1 MKKVASLLL
10 VLLICAS
17 LVACGKEEDYGKYQ
31 DLIECIKD
39 RDREGAYA
47 ELDRLL
53 PDEGDLDQNTG
64 NNDSSGGSGSAGG
77 NASNSGNSV
86 GSGNSTGNNN
96 SSGSSSGQS
105 KPDYSEVVTTL
116 QGEWIPANEV
126 KEAYSSN
133 MLFRNDNT
141 CVIAG
146 EELTWEIVEQKVD
159 SSKKQTITILDA
171 SDATRKRFQCEMYQE
186 DGLYEI
192 KLGVWEDGAYRP
204 NSYFK
209 DVFFR
214 AADYQAVT
222 VTKENWDQYFENFY
236 EIVFNKNAFGE
247 VDGANIMQYL
257 LSKPEYKI
265 NGETSSVAVAYE
277 KVPLYQ
283 EYTADPQTGA
293 FSLGNVVSIEESW
306 KLDTTDT
313 MSTVKTN
320 TDNTG
325 RYGLFY
331 LHGTCVIKK
340 FPSGTV
346 YRDGNYTIT
355 RIEGTIYIQK

>member
-1 MKKVASLLL
+1 M
-10 VLLICAS
+10 
-17 LVACGKEEDYGKYQ
+17 
-31 DLIECIKD
+31 
-39 RDREGAYA
+39 
-47 ELDRLL
+47 
-53 PDEGDLDQNTG
+53 
-64 NNDSSGGSGSAGG
+64 
-77 NASNSGNSV
+77 
-86 GSGNSTGNNN
+86 
-96 SSGSSSGQS
+96 
-105 KPDYSEVVTTL
+105 
-116 QGEWIPANEV
+116 
-126 KEAYSSN
+126 
-133 MLFRNDNT
+133 
-141 CVIAG
+141 
-146 EELTWEIVEQKVD
+146 D
-159 SSKKQTITILDA
+159 SSKNQTITILDA

-204 NSYFK
+204 NGYFK

-222 VTKENWDQYFENFY
+222 VTKDNWNQYFQDYF
-236 EIVFNKNAFGE
+236 EICFNKNAFGE
-247 VDGANIMQYL
+247 VEEANILQWL
-257 LSKPEYKI
+257 LSNPEYKI
-265 NGETSSVAVAYE
+265 NGGISSVAVAYE
-277 KVPLYQ
+277 KFSLYQ
-283 EYTADPQTGA
+283 EYTADSATGA
-293 FSLGNVVSIEESW
+293 FALGNVVEVIEES
-306 KLDTTDT
+306 KMSTTDT